1 MLTSTSLESG
11 DKFHL
16 QLGLLLAEGLPPS
29 FRFLISKVGSSLRV
43 ALGLWMSKCHH
54 IGHSSVLRGPAMWTS
69 PGSFLG
75 MHNAGSFGIRICT
88 GTRSLGDLFVQ
99 FNLWEGCK

>member
-29 FRFLISKVGSSLRV
+29 FRFLISKVGSFSQ
-43 ALGLWMSKCHH
+43 S
-54 IGHSSVLRGPAMWTS
+54 GP
-69 PGSFLG
+69 
-75 MHNAGSFGIRICT
+75 
-88 GTRSLGDLFVQ
+88 GTVD
-99 FNLWEGCK
+99 E